1 MFRNLMFG
9 FILLAGALA
18 AQDPDA
24 ASRMRQLTSLPAV
37 AAAPDM
43 KLGPGDLVEISV
55 LGVPDL
61 SQLARIG
68 TGGIITLPILGP
80 TVAAGLTPLELQE
93 RIASMLK
100 ERELVR
106 EPQVS
111 VFTREFRSQ
120 PVYVLGAVNQP
131 GQYMATTQLRLLDA
145 LSLAGGLDLKRA
157 AGHLLVQRRRDN
169 AEKPLAPL
177 QFEKRESAESAGRIK
192 INLTDLLDNG
202 DLSLNISLE
211 AGDVI
216 QVPEKESEQFY
227 VVGDVQRPGAFPFGT
242 QRSVTVLTALSF
254 AGGFGRT
261 AKPEK
266 ARILRE
272 VAGQNTR
279 QHIEVDIKKVM
290 LGKAEDIALRPE
302 DLLVIP
308 TSGSKAFQTYVLPA
322 AVATS
327 IGSLIWAGFAR

>member
-1 MFRNLMFG
+1 MSWKWILTG
-9 FILLAGALA
+9 VLLAPCVP
-18 AQDPDA
+18 AQEPDA
-24 ASRMRQLTSLPAV
+24 ANRMRQLTSLPTI
-37 AAAPDM
+37 AAASDK

-55 LGVPDL
+55 LGVSDL
-61 SQLARIG
+61 SQLVRIG
-68 TGGIITLPILGP
+68 SGGIIAIPILGSL
-80 TVAAGLTPLELQE
+80 TAGGLTPLELQE

-106 EPQVS
+106 DPQVS
-111 VFTREFRSQ
+111 VFIREFRSQ

-131 GQYMATTQLRLLDA
+131 GQYMATTEIRLLDA

-157 AGHLLVQRRRDN
+157 AGYLLIQRRRERADR
-169 AEKPLAPL
+169 PRAPL
-177 QFEKRESAESAGRIK
+177 QFEERESIETAGRIK

-202 DLSLNISLE
+202 DLSLNVPLE

-216 QVPEKESEQFY
+216 QVPEKETEQFY
-227 VVGDVQRPGAFPFGT
+227 VVGDVQRPGAFPFGA

-261 AKPEK
+261 AKPER

-272 VAGQNTR
+272 VSGQRTR
-279 QHIEVDIKKVM
+279 QHIEVDIRKVM

-308 TSGSKAFQTYVLPA
+308 TSGSKTFQTYVLPA

>member
-1 MFRNLMFG
+1 MSRKW
-9 FILLAGALA
+9 ILAFALFTPALA
-18 AQDPDA
+18 AQDLDA
-24 ASRMRQLTSLPAV
+24 AGRMRQLTSLPAV
-37 AAAPDM
+37 AVAPDR
-43 KLGPGDLVEISV
+43 KLGPGDLIEISV
-55 LGVPDL
+55 LGVSDL
-61 SQLARIG
+61 AQLVRIG
-68 TGGIITLPILGP
+68 SGGIITMPVLGSV
-80 TVAAGLTPLELQE
+80 VAGGLTPLELQE

-157 AGHLLVQRRRDN
+157 AGHLLIQRRRDT
-169 AEKPLAPL
+169 PDPPRAPF
-177 QFEKRESAESAGRIK
+177 QFEERESLQSSGRIR

-202 DLSLNISLE
+202 DLSLNIPLE
-211 AGDVI
+211 TGDVI
-216 QVPEKESEQFY
+216 QVPEKETEQFY
-227 VVGDVQRPGAFPFGT
+227 VVGDVQRPGAFPFGA
-242 QRSVTVLTALSF
+242 QRGVTVLTALSF

-261 AKPEK
+261 AKPEH

-272 VAGQNTR
+272 VAGQKTR

-290 LGKAEDIALRPE
+290 LGKAEDLALRPE

-308 TSGSKAFQTYVLPA
+308 TSGSKTFQTYVLPA

-327 IGSLIWAGFAR
+327 IGSLIWAGYAR